1 LWNADFAPNSADGIA
16 VPEPVGVIPQFQM
29 WLQRKVPGAS
39 ATELLV
45 KSGGTTLARRI
56 ATAVHKLHQAG
67 IPSHRRHTMADELRI
82 LHERLPLVAQIK
94 PQWTGRL
101 EKLLEACNQLG
112 AATPTPNFR
121 GIHRDFYPDQVI
133 VDGERLYFLDFDLY
147 CQGDPGLDIGN
158 FLGHLKEQSLRT
170 LGDSEALADRETALT
185 EQFVQLSGE
194 TTEVAIS
201 AYTMLTL
208 VRHVYL
214 STQFSERRQ
223 FTEAL
228 LELCEQRLM
237 S

>member
-1 LWNADFAPNSADGIA
+1 MQIL
-16 VPEPVGVIPQFQM
+16 
-29 WLQRKVPGAS
+29 
-39 ATELLV
+39 
-45 KSGGTTLARRI
+45 RRI
-56 ATAVHKLHQAG
+56 LQ
-67 IPSHRRHTMADELRI
+67 
-82 LHERLPLVAQIK
+82 ERLPLVAQIK

-101 EKLLEACNQLG
+101 EKLLAACNQLG
-112 AATPTPNFR
+112 AATPMLNFR

-133 VDGERLYFLDFDLY
+133 VDGEHLYFLDFDLY

-170 LGDSEALADRETALT
+170 LGDSEALVDRETALT
-185 EQFVQLSGE
+185 EQFVQLSGT

-214 STQFSERRQ
+214 STQFPERRQ

-228 LELCEQRLM
+228 LELCEQRLALLNEDM
-237 S
+237 NSVGALHCPYDRLWNNPFISSFSNPQDG